1 MATDIT
7 PIREA
12 LDNPAPAPQ
21 MAGEGETRPD
31 RKGRDR
37 VPFPPDCPVVP
48 LGIKS
53 NVDGKQTCYY
63 LDVNKQLVGLEANNR
78 HGKNGIVALFGGEE
92 WLEEHWPKWSK
103 PTRDRPAEIVG
114 WDQAEATA
122 ALIAECVRKGVFSA
136 AGKMRGRGAHRHG
149 NGGLV
154 LHCGDKLLHSQHRAT
169 GEIHRWEWINPGAF
183 GDHVYPGDDQI
194 PRPWHEPVGPEAARL
209 LITGEIG
216 ADGKPGLFKTWNW
229 RRELLDPYL
238 LLGWVGAAMIGGAL
252 RWRPNAWLTGGR
264 GTGKSTLNGDDG
276 VLALLLGKGVFR
288 TGNASAAAIRQ
299 SLANATVPVLFDE
312 LEASVDNRKVN
323 EVVELARVASSGSPM
338 HRGGQDH
345 SAHEFTL
352 RSAFFFS
359 SINIPAL
366 QPQDRS
372 RLAILELRPFPK
384 GWGAPP
390 DLARYNLP
398 VLGRKLLRRM
408 VDGWPRLE
416 ATKILYHEALAA
428 AGHDGRACDQFGT
441 LLACADVLAYDH
453 DTADGL
459 PDADDVLHWCDM
471 CRPEKMRE
479 IAQEEPDYARCLN
492 HLLGG
497 QVQARGGDERVALAS
512 WVGDALDYARPPEL
526 PGVGVERAGDERAA
540 GRLANLG
547 LKLVNAK
554 WYPEKRTVDGK
565 VLKAA
570 RWGSQAYEPEL
581 PGFLALA
588 INYQALSKL
597 LEGTLWAQIY
607 GDVLA
612 RFPGAI
618 ECQKVAFG
626 KQKKRAVLIPLY
638 HVLEDEDLPEASQ
651 KKAHRQ
657 WMAEQGEEAAG

>member
-1 MATDIT
+1 MAGADVT
-7 PIREA
+7 PIKEA
-12 LDNPAPAPQ
+12 LDNPVPAPRL
-21 MAGEGETRPD
+21 ADDGEARPD
-31 RKGRDR
+31 RRGRDR
-37 VPFPPDCPVVP
+37 PPFPRDCPVKP

-53 NVDGKQTCYY
+53 SVDGKQTCYY

-78 HGKNGIVALFGGEE
+78 HGKNGVVALFGGEE
-92 WLEEHWPKWSK
+92 WLEEHFPKWSK
-103 PTRDRPAEIVG
+103 PTRERPAEIVG

-122 ALIAECVRKGVFSA
+122 ALIGECVRKGVFSA
-136 AGKMRGRGAHRHG
+136 AGKMRGRGAHRHD

-154 LHCGDKLLHSQHRAT
+154 LHCGDKLLASHHTIEGR
-169 GEIHRWEWINPGAF
+169 IRDFKWEDPGLLA
-183 GDHVYPGDDQI
+183 DHVYPGDDPI
-194 PRPWHEPVGPEAARL
+194 PRPWHEPVGPEAAAL
-209 LITGEIG
+209 LIAGTPGR
-216 ADGKPGLFKTWNW
+216 DGLPGLLRTWNW
-229 RRELLDPYL
+229 RRPLLDPRL
-238 LLGWVGAAMIGGAL
+238 LLGWIGAAMIGGAL

-372 RLAILELRPFPK
+372 RLAILELRPFPQE
-384 GWGAPP
+384 WPAPP

-408 VDGWPRLE
+408 IDGWHRLE
-416 ATKILYHEALAA
+416 ATKIKFHEALAE

-441 LLACADVLAYDH
+441 LLACADVLIHDH

-459 PDADDVLHWCDM
+459 PDFETVLEWADR

-479 IAQEEPDYARCLN
+479 IAQEEPDYARCL
-492 HLLGG
+492 HHMLGG
-497 QVQARGGDERVALAS
+497 QVQARGGDERVALSS
-512 WVGDALDYARPPEL
+512 WIGDALDYAVTPMFA
-526 PGVGVERAGDERAA
+526 GSDERAGDERAA
-540 GRLANLG
+540 DRLANIG
-547 LKLVNAK
+547 LKLVNARF
-554 WYPEKRTVDGK
+554 YPEERDAAGK
-565 VLKAA
+565 VSKPA
-570 RWGSQAYEPEL
+570 RWGAESYKPEE

-588 INYQALSKL
+588 ANYQPLSKL
-597 LEGTLWAQIY
+597 LEGTLWAPIY

-612 RFPGAI
+612 RFPQAV
-618 ECQKVAFG
+618 ECRKIKFG
-626 KQKKRAVLIPLY
+626 RTGLKAVLVPLY
-638 HVLEDEDLPEASQ
+638 HVLDEEQLPEASQ
-651 KKAHRQ
+651 KAAVRR
-657 WMAEQGEEAAG
+657 WMEELGAEAAA